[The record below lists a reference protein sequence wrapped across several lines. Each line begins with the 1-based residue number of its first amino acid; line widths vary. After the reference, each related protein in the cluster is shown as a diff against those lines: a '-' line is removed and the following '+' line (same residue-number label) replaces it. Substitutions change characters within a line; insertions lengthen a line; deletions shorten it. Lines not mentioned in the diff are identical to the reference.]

1 MRRAAFARAL
11 IAATAFAL
19 LLCGAAAVAC
29 GGGGGGNATGTPPS
43 GGTPQ
48 GTPGTALTAQEYFQ
62 RVAEL
67 NDRVSAELD
76 TLNNQIATALPT
88 DQALEAL
95 RASIE
100 QYASIYQELRDG
112 LQQLSPPVEV
122 QAAHQEAIDALTAF
136 IDYSHEMSAKAQD
149 AQDVV
154 DIAAII
160 DSAQTRTVNGRL
172 TDACEAL
179 RQAAATASVTIELAC
194 GE

>member
-29 GGGGGGNATGTPPS
+29 GGGGGGNATSTPPS

>member
-1 MRRAAFARAL
+1 MPWPALARPL
-11 IAATAFAL
+11 IAAGLVCAL
-19 LLCGAAAVAC
+19 LLSGAAAAC
-29 GGGGGGNATGTPPS
+29 GGEGGGNATSTPPS

-48 GTPGTALTAQEYFQ
+48 GTAGSSLTVQEYFQ

-122 QAAHQEAIDALTAF
+122 QAAHQEAFDALTAF

-149 AQDVV
+149 ARDVV

>member
-19 LLCGAAAVAC
+19 LLLSGAAAAC
-29 GGGGGGNATGTPPS
+29 GGGGGGNATGTP
-43 GGTPQ
+43 Q
-48 GTPGTALTAQEYFQ
+48 GTPGSSLTAQEYFQ

-172 TDACEAL
+172 TDACEVL
-179 RQAAATASVTIELAC
+179 RQAAATAGIAIELAC